1 MPDPII
7 DVQDTLDA
15 WLAGNTEAQKY
26 LHKIFYV
33 PEGASVPGAVTQMVR
48 VTSVH
53 HPDLELR
60 LGCVATTETAVIVNV
75 LMGLIGRAEGGRPER
90 PDPKG

>member
-1 MPDPII
+1 MADPIL

-15 WLAGNTEAQKY
+15 WLAGNAEAQKY
-26 LHKIFYV
+26 LHKIWYV
-33 PEGASVPGAVTQMVR
+33 PEGDAVPPSVTQMVR
-48 VTSVH
+48 VTSIN

-75 LMGLIGRAEGGRPER
+75 LMGILGRKPD